1 MNETQRSALDALMTG
16 YFQFGLGDLE
26 DSKVDI
32 SDALVERAYAD
43 TLHGIVE
50 VDPAAGKAAKA
61 NVKTLLDEMINNKI
75 DFEKEGLDIWLGCLY
90 REIVKHYQGAGLTEQ
105 NPMTEDLS
113 KKWVCAFLE
122 NLTIVADVASL
133 DDELKSSYSF
143 DYYQRFVDAF
153 RDCFPPVA

>member
-1 MNETQRSALDALMTG
+1 MNQQQKKALNTLLYEVFRFDFDDLADNKVDILDALI
-16 YFQFGLGDLE
+16 D
-26 DSKVDI
+26 
-32 SDALVERAYAD
+32 RAYGD
-43 TLHGIVE
+43 TLADILAL
-50 VDPAAGKAAKA
+50 DPVKGEEAKA

-153 RDCFPPVA
+153 RDCFPPVV